1 VLKQSILNIA
11 IQTPVKSLFDYSVN
25 PESKIKPQIGQRIQ
39 VPFGNKKRFGFIHDI
54 SSSSKISK
62 SRLKP
67 FIEIIDETPII
78 DNDTRELIQWCSNYY
93 HCPIGMVYS
102 TVVPKYLRESKY
114 PNKIEHKAFVA
125 VAEER
130 KILTN
135 AQKNALKESE
145 KHLKNNN
152 ALLLNGIT
160 GSGKTEIY
168 MRLIEKELG
177 LGHQVLFLVPE
188 IGSTPQTANV
198 LTDRFGDLV
207 NVIHSGTSPKVR
219 ASVWVAAQK
228 GLAQLVVGTR
238 SAIFTPF
245 ASLGI
250 IVVDEEH
257 DQSYKQ
263 QNGLM
268 YSARDLAVVKAKKL
282 NAKLLLGSA
291 TPSFESL
298 FNVKNKKYNAVEI
311 NKRVFSTP
319 LPENKIID
327 LRLHPITKG
336 LTKPL
341 IKDITEQINKNK
353 QVLIFLNRRGYAPLT
368 MCEECGYIEE
378 CPRCDTSLVLH
389 KTISLLKCHHCSYQ
403 KTQPQLCSECGSNNA
418 IIGKGTQQLEEGLK
432 KQFPNE
438 KILRIDRDTTRS
450 QKKRELAM
458 ELAHSG
464 KVKILIGTQMLTKG
478 HDFPNLSMVAI
489 INADQGLFGS
499 NFRSSELF
507 AQHYFQASGRA
518 GRRNERGLVVI
529 QTHNPNHPLLQNIIN
544 NNYNS
549 FFDDSI
555 EERINHLW
563 PPFYGAAL
571 LRAEAVNK
579 KKVFELLSKISSF
592 SETLKNHKTLFLGP
606 ISSPIERKLGKY
618 RGQILLL
625 NKNRKTLHSTLN
637 QVRLFI
643 ENNDISKGVR
653 WVIDI
658 DPIDMS

>member
-1 VLKQSILNIA
+1 VLKKTILNIA
-11 IQTPVKSLFDYSVN
+11 IQTPVKSLFDYSIN
-25 PESKIKPQIGQRIQ
+25 LDSKIKPEIGQRIQ
-39 VPFGNKKRFGFIHDI
+39 VPFRNKKRLGFIHDI
-54 SSSSKISK
+54 SSSSKISNRK
-62 SRLKP
+62 LKP
-67 FIEIIDETPII
+67 FTEIIDETPVI
-78 DNDTRELIQWCSNYY
+78 DNHTRDLIKWCSNYY
-93 HCPIGMVYS
+93 HYPIGMAYS
-102 TVVPKYLRESKY
+102 AVVPKYLRESKY
-114 PNKIEHKAFVA
+114 PNKIEDNGFIAL
-125 VAEER
+125 AEER
-130 KILTN
+130 KSLTN
-135 AQKNALKESE
+135 AQKVALKESE
-145 KHLKNNN
+145 KYLKNNS
-152 ALLLNGIT
+152 ALLLNGVT
-160 GSGKTEIY
+160 GSGKTEVY
-168 MRLIEKELG
+168 MRLIEKELS

-188 IGSTPQTANV
+188 IGLTPQTANV
-198 LTDRFGDLV
+198 LTARFGGLV

-250 IVVDEEH
+250 IVIDEEH

-263 QNGLM
+263 QSGLM

-298 FNVKNKKYNAVEI
+298 FNVKNKKYNSVEI

-319 LPENKIID
+319 LPKNKIID
-327 LRLHPITKG
+327 LRLHPINKG

-341 IKDITEQINKNK
+341 IKDIAEQINKHK
-353 QVLIFLNRRGYAPLT
+353 QVLLFLNRRGYAPLT
-368 MCEECGYIEE
+368 MCEECGHIEE

-389 KTISLLKCHHCSYQ
+389 KTIRLLKCHHCSYQ
-403 KTQPQLCSECGSNNA
+403 KTQPKLCSKCGSNNA
-418 IIGKGTQQLEEGLK
+418 NVGKGTQQLEEGLK
-432 KQFPNE
+432 EQFPNE
-438 KILRIDRDTTRS
+438 NILRIDRDTTRS
-450 QKKRELAM
+450 KKKRELAM
-458 ELAHSG
+458 KLAHSG
-464 KVKILIGTQMLTKG
+464 KAKILVGTQMLTKG

-499 NFRSSELF
+499 GFRSSELF
-507 AQHYFQASGRA
+507 AQQYFQASGRA
-518 GRRNERGLVVI
+518 GRRNERGLVVV

-544 NNYNS
+544 NNYTS
-549 FFDDSI
+549 FFNGSI

-579 KKVFELLSKISSF
+579 KKVFEFLSKISSF
-592 SETLKNHKTLFLGP
+592 SETLKGHKTLFLGP
-606 ISSPIERKLGKY
+606 VSSPIERKLGKY

-625 NKNRKTLHSTLN
+625 NKNRKKLHSSLN

-643 ENNDISKGVR
+643 ENNDVSKGVR

>member
-1 VLKQSILNIA
+1 LS
-11 IQTPVKSLFDYSVN
+11 
-25 PESKIKPQIGQRIQ
+25 
-39 VPFGNKKRFGFIHDI
+39 
-54 SSSSKISK
+54 
-62 SRLKP
+62 
-67 FIEIIDETPII
+67 
-78 DNDTRELIQWCSNYY
+78 
-93 HCPIGMVYS
+93 
-102 TVVPKYLRESKY
+102 
-114 PNKIEHKAFVA
+114 
-125 VAEER
+125 
-130 KILTN
+130 
-135 AQKNALKESE
+135 
-145 KHLKNNN
+145 
-152 ALLLNGIT
+152 
-160 GSGKTEIY
+160 
-168 MRLIEKELG
+168 

-188 IGSTPQTANV
+188 IGLTPQTANV
-198 LTDRFGDLV
+198 LTARFGGLV
-207 NVIHSGTSPKVR
+207 NVIHSGTSPKAR

-228 GLAQLVVGTR
+228 GFAQLVVGTR

-263 QNGLM
+263 QSGLM

-298 FNVKNKKYNAVEI
+298 FNVKNKKYTSVEI

-319 LPENKIID
+319 LPKNKIID
-327 LRLHPITKG
+327 LRLHPINKG

-341 IKDITEQINKNK
+341 IKDIAEQINKHK

-368 MCEECGYIEE
+368 ICEECGHIEE

-389 KTISLLKCHHCSYQ
+389 KTIRLLKCHHCSYQ
-403 KTQPQLCSECGSNNA
+403 KTQPKLCSKCGSNNA
-418 IIGKGTQQLEEGLK
+418 NVGKGTQQLEEGLK
-432 KQFPNE
+432 EQFPNE
-438 KILRIDRDTTRS
+438 NILRIDRDTTRS
-450 QKKRELAM
+450 KKKRELAIK
-458 ELAHSG
+458 LAHSG
-464 KVKILIGTQMLTKG
+464 KAKILVGTQMLTKG

-499 NFRSSELF
+499 GFRSSELF
-507 AQHYFQASGRA
+507 AQQYFQASGRA

-544 NNYNS
+544 NNYSS
-549 FFDDSI
+549 FFNSSI

-579 KKVFELLSKISSF
+579 KKVFEFLSKTSGF
-592 SETLKNHKTLFLGP
+592 GETLKDHKTLFLGP
-606 ISSPIERKLGKY
+606 VSSPIERKLGKY

-625 NKNRKTLHSTLN
+625 NKNRKKLHSSLN

-643 ENNDISKGVR
+643 ENNDVSKGVR